1 MMISVHI
8 IPRHIQYMYLQ
19 VEFTIYVLLVK
30 FKNNK
35 MHRIQV
41 CYSMNLNR
49 NIFKTQSKPHQDKT
63 HFYTPA
69 NQYLPLTQDNY
80 SSNFF

>member
-1 MMISVHI
+1 
-8 IPRHIQYMYLQ
+8 
-19 VEFTIYVLLVK
+19 
-30 FKNNK
+30 

-63 HFYTPA
+63 HFHTPA
-69 NQYLPLTQDNY
+69 DQYLPLTQDNY
-80 SSNFF
+80 CSNFF

>member
-1 MMISVHI
+1 
-8 IPRHIQYMYLQ
+8 
-19 VEFTIYVLLVK
+19 
-30 FKNNK
+30 

-63 HFYTPA
+63 HFIGVYPA

-80 SSNFF
+80 CSNFFLDLFLQVPTHI